1 VITTTTDAQR
11 PRLFKRYTNRKFYDT
26 DLSRYVNLGEIAEA
40 IRAGSDVR
48 VLDNGTARDLTGV
61 TLARILSREQKASRA
76 GLGTLFDLIRRDRE
90 RASARGRAEEPPEA
104 EDRPAE
110 ESRAEESR
118 AEARA
123 GATPTPPDR
132 SPHEVANPADP
143 APDWTERF
151 VEALLS
157 EAHRS
162 AWSARATATASLAT
176 VGHLHREARQRA
188 RAASEVLVN
197 LARLNRDLV
206 RMARRIDELYE
217 RVCELDD
224 R

>member
-1 VITTTTDAQR
+1 VNTTTTEAQS

-40 IRAGSDVR
+40 IRSGSDVR
-48 VLDNGTARDLTGV
+48 VLDNSTARDLTGV

-76 GLGTLFDLIRRDRE
+76 GLGTLLDLIRRDRE
-90 RASARGRAEEPPEA
+90 RTAHGCAEVRPPEEGRARGLPPFEPPQGEVRL
-104 EDRPAE
+104 DDP
-110 ESRAEESR
+110 SRCEI
-118 AEARA
+118 A
-123 GATPTPPDR
+123 G
-132 SPHEVANPADP
+132 DP
-143 APDWTERF
+143 APGWPERF

-188 RAASEVLVN
+188 RTASEVLVS
-197 LARLNRDLV
+197 LARLNRELV
-206 RMARRIDELYE
+206 RMTRRIDELYE
-217 RVCELDD
+217 RVCELDEP
-224 R
+224 

>member
-1 VITTTTDAQR
+1 VITTTTEAQR

-61 TLARILSREQKASRA
+61 TLARILSREQKASPA
-76 GLGTLFDLIRRDRE
+76 GLGTLLDLIRRDRE
-90 RASARGRAEEPPEA
+90 RTSACGRAEEPPA
-104 EDRPAE
+104 EECRPASE
-110 ESRAEESR
+110 LR

-123 GATPTPPDR
+123 GAAPAPPDP
-132 SPHEVANPADP
+132 SPHEMATPADA
-143 APDWTERF
+143 APGWAERF

-188 RAASEVLVN
+188 RAASEVLVH
-197 LARLNRDLV
+197 LTRLNRDLS

-217 RVCELDD
+217 RVCELDE